1 MTIGLKGHVL
11 GPAFPEG
18 YSNWQKTD
26 LHDLID
32 AELIKEP
39 TDKNVVKAIKKV
51 AKEADELVIATDFDR
66 EGELIGLE
74 ALEEMLDANPEL
86 GSREGTRDGTLKIK
100 RARYSALTKEEIE
113 RAFSDLD
120 ELSYPLANA
129 GAARQDIDLLWG
141 ATLTRAVSLATRR
154 FGSNFL
160 SVGRV
165 QSPTLGLIVEREMER
180 RAHVAKP
187 FWELFAKFQHPDG
200 AFEAH
205 HSVDK
210 FWERAEVDAAL
221 AGTSSPGTVKSVT
234 ARKNTRKPPTPYNT
248 TAFSTDASSR
258 LGITPASAMRIAEDL
273 YMDGFISY
281 PRTDNTVYPS
291 SLPVREL
298 VSSLVRIKEF
308 SAASGLLDGELKPTR
323 GKKETTDHPPI
334 YPTQAIHPGALEGP
348 KRRVYELVV
357 RRFLATFSPPM
368 ITESTRADIEA
379 GDADLLR
386 PRLGRRRPRLR
397 RHLHLRSLL
406 RRGDPGAEEGQS
418 LDLDGEPW
426 IVDKETQPPS
436 RISQAKLIELMEER
450 GLGTKATRADII
462 QKLFDRGYVYGNPP
476 IPSETGI
483 ALYEAF
489 KNYVPGMATPEMTAQ
504 LEAEMDRIAAGEMTK
519 DDVVG
524 ESRDLLHK
532 TWSEI
537 DESNEDLAKVVWK
550 GMDEDRIL
558 GPCKVCEEAGRKKE
572 DGSPHML
579 RIIRAKKSG
588 KRFVGCSGW
597 TLDDPDSCD
606 QTFPLPQRGDVFRLE
621 ERCSIC
627 EPDPAPQSRPLPRPP
642 LEPLPQRRL
651 RVDAGDEETPRRARG
666 RQSRQSGDGEKAA
679 ARRQTRNGASHSDPQ
694 AQTRQSRRQR
704 LSRPLFI
711 SLEGIDGSGKSTQA
725 RLLAEA
731 LGPQTLSIREPGG
744 TEAAERI
751 RELLADPALDLDPYA
766 ELLLFLAAR
775 ADLTA
780 RVIRP
785 ALEAGRDVVSDR
797 FADSTVAYQGAAR
810 GLGVG
815 ETISLTDAATDGL
828 WPDVTVLLRV
838 DPELGVERADGD
850 DRFESEGLDLQRA
863 VAESYDEIAKIA
875 SDRVVVVDGDG
886 TVEEVHERVMDA
898 VKGRWASESREAPSR

>member
-1 MTIGLKGHVL
+1 MRLIVTEKNSSAKKIAEILGASQGGPKEDKTFKVPFYTWTDDAGAEHMTVGLKGHVL

-32 AELIKEP
+32 AKLIKEP
-39 TDKNVVKAIKKV
+39 TDKNVVKAIKKL
-51 AKEADELVIATDFDR
+51 AKGADELVIATDFDR

-86 GSREGTRDGTLKIK
+86 GSREETEAGTLKVQ

-113 RAFSDLD
+113 RAFGEIDT
-120 ELSYPLANA
+120 LSYPLANA

-141 ATLTRAVSLATRR
+141 ATLTRAVSLASRR

-180 RAHVAKP
+180 RAHVPKP
-187 FWELFAKFQHPDG
+187 FWELFAKFEHPDG
-200 AFEAH
+200 SFETH
-205 HSVDK
+205 HTVDK
-210 FWERAEVDAAL
+210 FWEKAEADKAF
-221 AGTSSPGTVKSVT
+221 AGTKGPGVVKSVT

-281 PRTDNTVYPS
+281 PRTDNTVYPQ

-298 VSSLVRIKEF
+298 ISSLVKVKEF
-308 SAASGLLDGELKPTR
+308 SAASGLLDQPQLTPTR

-334 YPTQAIHPGALEGP
+334 YPTQAIHPGALDGS
-348 KRRVYELVV
+348 KKRVYELVV

-379 GDADLLR
+379 G
-386 PRLGRRRPRLR
+386 
-397 RHLHLRSLL
+397 SETYFV
-406 RRGDPGAEEGQS
+406 RGSVVVDPGYAGIYTYARSADEEIPALQEGQS
-418 LDLDGEPW
+418 LELADASSFGTGEDVPTENPW
-426 IVDKETQPPS
+426 MVGKETPPPA
-436 RISQAKLIELMEER
+436 RISQAKLIEMMEER

-476 IPSETGI
+476 IPTETGI

-489 KNYVPGMATPEMTAQ
+489 KNYVPAMATPEMTAQ
-504 LEAEMDRIAAGEMTK
+504 LEAEMDRIAAGEETK
-519 DDVVG
+519 SAVVG

-537 DESNEDLAKVVWK
+537 DESREDLAKVIWK

-558 GPCKVCEEAGRKKE
+558 GPCKVCEEAGRTKE
-572 DGSPHML
+572 DGSPNML

-588 KRFVGCSGW
+588 KRFVGYSGW
-597 TLDDPDSCD
+597 VLDDPTSCD

-627 EPDPAPQSRPLPRPP
+627 DQTPRLKVQPFRGRPWNLCLNDDCESMQEMKKRRAEREAAKKAKEEMDKKPP
-642 LEPLPQRRL
+642 
-651 RVDAGDEETPRRARG
+651 VKGDEDAPAKKSKAKVKASKADTATRG
-666 RQSRQSGDGEKAA
+666 RKRAKA
-679 ARRQTRNGASHSDPQ
+679 GA
-694 AQTRQSRRQR
+694 
-704 LSRPLFI
+704 
-711 SLEGIDGSGKSTQA
+711 KS
-725 RLLAEA
+725 
-731 LGPQTLSIREPGG
+731 
-744 TEAAERI
+744 
-751 RELLADPALDLDPYA
+751 
-766 ELLLFLAAR
+766 
-775 ADLTA
+775 
-780 RVIRP
+780 
-785 ALEAGRDVVSDR
+785 
-797 FADSTVAYQGAAR
+797 
-810 GLGVG
+810 
-815 ETISLTDAATDGL
+815 
-828 WPDVTVLLRV
+828 
-838 DPELGVERADGD
+838 
-850 DRFESEGLDLQRA
+850 
-863 VAESYDEIAKIA
+863 
-875 SDRVVVVDGDG
+875 
-886 TVEEVHERVMDA
+886 
-898 VKGRWASESREAPSR
+898 

>member
-1 MTIGLKGHVL
+1 MRLIVTEKNNSAKKIADILGRNEAKADKTYKVPFYTWTDENGDEQMTIGLKGHVL

-32 AELIKEP
+32 ATLIKEP
-39 TDKNVVKAIKKV
+39 TDKNVVKAIRKM
-51 AKEADELVIATDFDR
+51 AKGADELVIATDFDR

-74 ALEEMLDANPEL
+74 ALQEMLEANPKL
-86 GSREGTRDGTLKIK
+86 GSREDADSGALRIK

-113 RAFSDLD
+113 RAFNELD

-141 ATLTRAVSLATRR
+141 ATLTRAVSLASRR

-200 AFEAH
+200 SFEAH
-205 HSVDK
+205 HATDK
-210 FWERAEVDAAL
+210 FWEKAEADSAL
-221 AGTSSPGTVKSVT
+221 AGTSGPGTVKSVT
-234 ARKNTRKPPTPYNT
+234 ARKNTRRPPTPYNT

-281 PRTDNTVYPS
+281 PRTDNTVYPP

-298 VSSLVRIKEF
+298 VSSLVRVKEF

-334 YPTQAIHPGALEGP
+334 YPTQAIHPGALDGS
-348 KRRVYELVV
+348 KKRVYELVV

-379 GDADLLR
+379 G
-386 PRLGRRRPRLR
+386 
-397 RHLHLRSLL
+397 SETYFV
-406 RRGDPGAEEGQS
+406 RGSVVVDPGYAGIYTYARSSDEEIPKLEEGQS
-418 LDLDGEPW
+418 LELDGEPW
-426 IVDKETQPPS
+426 MVDKETQPPS
-436 RISQAKLIELMEER
+436 RISQAKLIEMMEER

-462 QKLFDRGYVYGNPP
+462 QKLFGRGYVYGNPP

-489 KNYVPGMATPEMTAQ
+489 KNYVPAMATPEMTAQ
-504 LEAEMDRIAAGEMTK
+504 LEAEMDRIAGGEMSK
-519 DDVVG
+519 GDVVG

-532 TWSEI
+532 TWTEI
-537 DESNEDLAKVVWK
+537 DGSREDLAKVIWK

-597 TLDDPDSCD
+597 SARRPRVVRPDLPAAAARRRL
-606 QTFPLPQRGDVFRLE
+606 QARRPLLGLRRD
-621 ERCSIC
+621 
-627 EPDPAPQSRPLPRPP
+627 AAAQSRPLPRPP

-651 RVDAGDEETPRRARG
+651 RVDAGDEETPGRTRSCEKSQGRDGQEGSAR
-666 RQSRQSGDGEKAA
+666 QILYC
-679 ARRQTRNGASHSDPQ
+679 DPQ
-694 AQTRQSRRQR
+694 EETG
-704 LSRPLFI
+704 
-711 SLEGIDGSGKSTQA
+711 EN
-725 RLLAEA
+725 
-731 LGPQTLSIREPGG
+731 
-744 TEAAERI
+744 
-751 RELLADPALDLDPYA
+751 
-766 ELLLFLAAR
+766 
-775 ADLTA
+775 
-780 RVIRP
+780 
-785 ALEAGRDVVSDR
+785 
-797 FADSTVAYQGAAR
+797 R
-810 GLGVG
+810 GQM
-815 ETISLTDAATDGL
+815 T
-828 WPDVTVLLRV
+828 
-838 DPELGVERADGD
+838 
-850 DRFESEGLDLQRA
+850 
-863 VAESYDEIAKIA
+863 
-875 SDRVVVVDGDG
+875 
-886 TVEEVHERVMDA
+886 
-898 VKGRWASESREAPSR
+898 

>member
-1 MTIGLKGHVL
+1 MRLIVTEKNNSAKKIADILGAGGAKADKTFKVPFYTWSDENGDEQVTIGLKGHVL

-74 ALEEMLDANPEL
+74 ALEEMLDANPAL
-86 GSREGTRDGTLKIK
+86 GSREGTRDGTLTIK

-113 RAFSDLD
+113 RAFGNLD

-200 AFEAH
+200 SFEAH
-205 HSVDK
+205 HATDK
-210 FWERAEVDAAL
+210 FWDRAEADAAL
-221 AGTSSPGTVKSVT
+221 SGTSSPGTVKTVT
-234 ARKNTRKPPTPYNT
+234 ARKNTRKPPTPLNT
-248 TAFSTDASSR
+248 TAFTTDASSR

-281 PRTDNTVYPS
+281 PRTDNTVYPA

-298 VSSLVRIKEF
+298 ISSLVRVKEF
-308 SAASGLLDGELKPTR
+308 SAAAGLLDQAELKPTR

-334 YPTQAIHPGALEGP
+334 YPTQAIHPGVLEGP

-368 ITESTRADIEA
+368 VTESTRADIVA
-379 GDADLLR
+379 G
-386 PRLGRRRPRLR
+386 
-397 RHLHLRSLL
+397 SETYFV
-406 RRGDPGAEEGQS
+406 RGSVVVDPGYAGIYTYARSADEEIPKLEEGQQ

-436 RISQAKLIELMEER
+436 RISQGKLIEMMEER

-462 QKLFDRGYVYGNPP
+462 QKLYDRGYVYSNPP
-476 IPSETGI
+476 VPSETGV
-483 ALYEAF
+483 AMYEAF
-489 KNYVPGMATPEMTAQ
+489 RKYVPRMATPEMTAQ
-504 LEAEMDRIAAGEMTK
+504 LEEEMDRIAGGEMTK
-519 DDVVG
+519 GEVVG
-524 ESRDLLHK
+524 ESRDLLHR

-537 DESNEDLAKVVWK
+537 DESREELAKVVWK

-558 GPCKVCEEAGRKKE
+558 GPCKVCEEAGRTKE
-572 DGSPHML
+572 DGSPNML

-588 KRFVGCSGW
+588 KRFVGCTGW
-597 TLDDPDSCD
+597 SADDPDSCD

-621 ERCSIC
+621 ERCSVC
-627 EPDPAPQSRPLPRPP
+627 DR
-642 LEPLPQRRL
+642 
-651 RVDAGDEETPRRARG
+651 TPRLKVVPFRG
-666 RQSRQSGDGEKAA
+666 RPWNLCLNDDCESMQEMKKRRAEREAAKAA
-679 ARRQTRNGASHSDPQ
+679 KAAMAKQPPPEGDSTTATRKRKRRG
-694 AQTRQSRRQR
+694 
-704 LSRPLFI
+704 
-711 SLEGIDGSGKSTQA
+711 E
-725 RLLAEA
+725 
-731 LGPQTLSIREPGG
+731 
-744 TEAAERI
+744 
-751 RELLADPALDLDPYA
+751 
-766 ELLLFLAAR
+766 
-775 ADLTA
+775 TA
-780 RVIRP
+780 RQMRQMTF
-785 ALEAGRDVVSDR
+785 RS
-797 FADSTVAYQGAAR
+797 
-810 GLGVG
+810 
-815 ETISLTDAATDGL
+815 
-828 WPDVTVLLRV
+828 
-838 DPELGVERADGD
+838 
-850 DRFESEGLDLQRA
+850 
-863 VAESYDEIAKIA
+863 
-875 SDRVVVVDGDG
+875 G
-886 TVEEVHERVMDA
+886 TVI
-898 VKGRWASESREAPSR
+898 

>member
-1 MTIGLKGHVL
+1 MRLIVTEKNNSAKKIAEILSAGSGGPATDKTFKVPYYTWTDENGVDQMTIGLKGHVL

-26 LHDLID
+26 LHELID

-74 ALEEMLDANPEL
+74 ALEEMLDANPAL
-86 GSREGTRDGTLKIK
+86 GSREGTADGSLVIQ

-113 RAFSDLD
+113 RAFNNLD
-120 ELSYPLANA
+120 TLSYPLANA

-141 ATLTRAVSLATRR
+141 ATLTRAVSLASRR

-200 AFEAH
+200 TFETH

-210 FWERAEVDAAL
+210 FWDKAEADAAFV
-221 AGTSSPGTVKSVT
+221 GTKAPGVVKSVT

-281 PRTDNTVYPS
+281 PRTDNTVYPA

-298 VSSLVRIKEF
+298 VSSLVKVKEF
-308 SAASGLLDGELKPTR
+308 SAAAGLLDGELKATR

-334 YPTQAIHPGALEGP
+334 YPTQAIHPGALDGS
-348 KRRVYELVV
+348 KKRVYELVV

-379 GDADLLR
+379 G
-386 PRLGRRRPRLR
+386 
-397 RHLHLRSLL
+397 SETYFV
-406 RRGDPGAEEGQS
+406 RGSVVVDPGYAGIYTYARSADEEIPALQEGQS

-436 RISQAKLIELMEER
+436 RISQAKLIEMMEER

-462 QKLFDRGYVYGNPP
+462 QKLFDRGYVYSNPP
-476 IPSETGI
+476 VPSETGI

-489 KNYVPGMATPEMTAQ
+489 KNYVPAMATPEMTAQ

-519 DDVVG
+519 GAVVG

-537 DESNEDLAKVVWK
+537 DESREDLAKVIWK

-606 QTFPLPQRGDVFRLE
+606 QTFPLPQRGDVFKLE
-621 ERCSIC
+621 DRCSVC
-627 EPDPAPQSRPLPRPP
+627 
-642 LEPLPQRRL
+642 
-651 RVDAGDEETPRRARG
+651 GETPRLKVVPFRG
-666 RQSRQSGDGEKAA
+666 RPWNLCLNDDCESMQEMKKRRAEREAAKAAKAAMEKQPPPEGSEDGKAPAKRKKVSKADTATRGRKRAKAA
-679 ARRQTRNGASHSDPQ
+679 A
-694 AQTRQSRRQR
+694 
-704 LSRPLFI
+704 
-711 SLEGIDGSGKSTQA
+711 
-725 RLLAEA
+725 
-731 LGPQTLSIREPGG
+731 
-744 TEAAERI
+744 
-751 RELLADPALDLDPYA
+751 
-766 ELLLFLAAR
+766 
-775 ADLTA
+775 
-780 RVIRP
+780 
-785 ALEAGRDVVSDR
+785 
-797 FADSTVAYQGAAR
+797 
-810 GLGVG
+810 
-815 ETISLTDAATDGL
+815 
-828 WPDVTVLLRV
+828 
-838 DPELGVERADGD
+838 
-850 DRFESEGLDLQRA
+850 
-863 VAESYDEIAKIA
+863 
-875 SDRVVVVDGDG
+875 
-886 TVEEVHERVMDA
+886 
-898 VKGRWASESREAPSR
+898 KG

>member
-1 MTIGLKGHVL
+1 MRLIVTEKNSSAKKIAEILGAAQGGPTSDKTFKVPYYMWSDSDGDHMTVGLKGHVL

-32 AELIKEP
+32 AKLIKEP
-39 TDKNVVKAIKKV
+39 TDKNVVKAIKKL

-74 ALEEMLDANPEL
+74 ALEEMLDSNPEL
-86 GSREGTRDGTLKIK
+86 GTREESEQGKLVVQ

-113 RAFSDLD
+113 RAFGNLD
-120 ELSYPLANA
+120 TLSYPLANA

-141 ATLTRAVSLATRR
+141 ATLTRAVSLASRR

-187 FWELFAKFQHPDG
+187 FWELFAKFEHPDG
-200 AFEAH
+200 SFEAH
-205 HSVDK
+205 HATDK
-210 FWERAEVDAAL
+210 FWEKAEADAAL
-221 AGTSSPGTVKSVT
+221 AGTTSPGTVKAVT

-281 PRTDNTVYPS
+281 PRTDNTVYPA
-291 SLPVREL
+291 SLPIREL
-298 VSSLVRIKEF
+298 VTSLVRVKEF
-308 SAASGLLDGELKPTR
+308 SAASGLLDQPQLTPTR

-334 YPTQAIHPGALEGP
+334 YPTQAIHPGALDGS
-348 KRRVYELVV
+348 KKRVYELVV

-379 GDADLLR
+379 G
-386 PRLGRRRPRLR
+386 
-397 RHLHLRSLL
+397 SESYFV
-406 RRGDPGAEEGQS
+406 RGSVVVDPGYAGIYTYARSADEEIPALQEGQT
-418 LDLDGEPW
+418 LELAAPATGEDEPGANPW

-436 RISQAKLIELMEER
+436 RISQAKLIEMMEER

-476 IPSETGI
+476 VPSETGI

-489 KNYVPGMATPEMTAQ
+489 KNYVPAMATPEMTAT

-519 DDVVG
+519 GAVVG

-537 DESNEDLAKVVWK
+537 DSSREDLAKVIWK

-572 DGSPHML
+572 DGSPNML

-597 TLDDPDSCD
+597 VLDDPTSCD
-606 QTFPLPQRGDVFRLE
+606 QTFPLPQRGDVFKLE
-621 ERCSIC
+621 DRCSIC
-627 EPDPAPQSRPLPRPP
+627 DQ
-642 LEPLPQRRL
+642 
-651 RVDAGDEETPRRARG
+651 TPRLKVVPFRG
-666 RQSRQSGDGEKAA
+666 RPWNLCLNDDCESMQEMKKRRAEREAAKAAKAAMDKKPPAKGDDDAAPAKSKAKVKASKADTATRGRKRAKAA
-679 ARRQTRNGASHSDPQ
+679 AKN
-694 AQTRQSRRQR
+694 
-704 LSRPLFI
+704 
-711 SLEGIDGSGKSTQA
+711 
-725 RLLAEA
+725 
-731 LGPQTLSIREPGG
+731 
-744 TEAAERI
+744 
-751 RELLADPALDLDPYA
+751 
-766 ELLLFLAAR
+766 
-775 ADLTA
+775 
-780 RVIRP
+780 
-785 ALEAGRDVVSDR
+785 
-797 FADSTVAYQGAAR
+797 
-810 GLGVG
+810 
-815 ETISLTDAATDGL
+815 
-828 WPDVTVLLRV
+828 
-838 DPELGVERADGD
+838 
-850 DRFESEGLDLQRA
+850 
-863 VAESYDEIAKIA
+863 
-875 SDRVVVVDGDG
+875 
-886 TVEEVHERVMDA
+886 
-898 VKGRWASESREAPSR
+898 

>member
-1 MTIGLKGHVL
+1 MRLIVTEKNNSAKKIAEALSGGSNGADKTFKVPFYTWTDPEGGEQMTIGLKGHVL

-32 AELIKEP
+32 ADLIKEP

-74 ALEEMLDANPEL
+74 ALEEMLDSNPDL
-86 GSREGTRDGTLKIK
+86 GSRKGTADGSLEIK

-113 RAFSDLD
+113 RAFANLD
-120 ELSYPLANA
+120 TLSYPLANA

-141 ATLTRAVSLATRR
+141 ATLTRAVSLASRR

-187 FWELFAKFQHPDG
+187 FWELFAKFEHPDG
-200 AFEAH
+200 TFETH
-205 HSVDK
+205 HTVDK
-210 FWERAEVDAAL
+210 FWEKAEADAAL
-221 AGTSSPGTVKSVT
+221 AGTVAPGVVKAVT

-281 PRTDNTVYPS
+281 PRTDNTVYPA
-291 SLPVREL
+291 SLPLREL
-298 VSSLVRIKEF
+298 VSSLVKVKEF
-308 SAASGLLDGELKPTR
+308 SAAAGLLDGELTSTR

-334 YPTQAIHPGALEGP
+334 YPTQAIHPGVLDGP
-348 KRRVYELVV
+348 KKRVYELVV

-379 GDADLLR
+379 G
-386 PRLGRRRPRLR
+386 
-397 RHLHLRSLL
+397 SETYFV
-406 RRGDPGAEEGQS
+406 RGSVVVDPGYAGIYTYARSSDEEIPALKEGQE
-418 LDLDGEPW
+418 LALDGAPW

-436 RISQAKLIELMEER
+436 RISQAKLIEMMEER

-462 QKLFDRGYVYGNPP
+462 QKLFDRGYVFGNPP
-476 IPSETGI
+476 VPSETGI

-489 KNYVPGMATPEMTAQ
+489 KNFVPAMATPEMTAQ

-519 DDVVG
+519 GAVVG

-532 TWSEI
+532 TWTEI
-537 DESNEDLAKVVWK
+537 DGSREDLAKVIWK
-550 GMDEDRIL
+550 GMDEDRVL
-558 GPCKVCEEAGRKKE
+558 GPCKVCEEAGRKKD

-597 TLDDPDSCD
+597 TLDDPNSCD
-606 QTFPLPQRGDVFRLE
+606 QTFPLPQRGDVFKLE
-621 ERCSIC
+621 DRCSIC
-627 EPDPAPQSRPLPRPP
+627 EQTPRLKVVPFRGRPWNLCLNDDCESMQEMKKRRAEREAAKAAKAAMDKKPP
-642 LEPLPQRRL
+642 
-651 RVDAGDEETPRRARG
+651 VKGDEDAPKKAKKAKVKASKADTATRG
-666 RQSRQSGDGEKAA
+666 RKRAKAA
-679 ARRQTRNGASHSDPQ
+679 A
-694 AQTRQSRRQR
+694 
-704 LSRPLFI
+704 
-711 SLEGIDGSGKSTQA
+711 
-725 RLLAEA
+725 
-731 LGPQTLSIREPGG
+731 
-744 TEAAERI
+744 
-751 RELLADPALDLDPYA
+751 
-766 ELLLFLAAR
+766 
-775 ADLTA
+775 
-780 RVIRP
+780 
-785 ALEAGRDVVSDR
+785 
-797 FADSTVAYQGAAR
+797 
-810 GLGVG
+810 
-815 ETISLTDAATDGL
+815 
-828 WPDVTVLLRV
+828 
-838 DPELGVERADGD
+838 
-850 DRFESEGLDLQRA
+850 
-863 VAESYDEIAKIA
+863 
-875 SDRVVVVDGDG
+875 
-886 TVEEVHERVMDA
+886 
-898 VKGRWASESREAPSR
+898 KG